1 MSDEKDRKRALDEL
15 ASGVI
20 EVALLG
26 KFIKQR
32 LKDAERLYRIT
43 RSDVMARIAEIV
55 GADVNEVDKSGLI

>member
-1 MSDEKDRKRALDEL
+1 MTDDEEREKELDEL

-32 LKDAERLYRIT
+32 LKDAERLYRIS
-43 RSDVMARIAEIV
+43 RSDVMAKIAEIL
-55 GADVNEVDKSGLI
+55 GADVNQVDESGLI